1 MLRTTFASS
10 RALRIC
16 ALGLVTITTAILISS
31 ESAEARRSKHRRHH
45 VVRES
50 YSPQFSSIIVDANS
64 GSVLSSNNPDGIR
77 RPASLTKIMTLYLLF
92 ERLESGKLKLDS
104 EMDVSEFASQQA
116 PTKLGLRPGQT
127 LKVEDAI
134 KGLVT
139 RSANDAA
146 VVIAENIAGSEAD
159 FARMMTRKA
168 RALGMSKTT
177 YRNASGLPNDDQ
189 LTTARDQATL
199 GRAIQDRFPRY
210 YRYFST
216 SVFAY
221 RGQSIRNHNRLL
233 GNVEGVDGIKTGYTR
248 ASGFNLV
255 TSMRRGNRH
264 IVGVVLGGRSGGSR
278 DSIMRNLL
286 AENLDKGATKRT
298 VAAITERNPGDGA
311 VEVADAETAQVNVAA
326 AEPAPMSTARS
337 IAPAKPS
344 LMAAAAAALPPPA
357 AKLEPQARPEPAPLT
372 SGVIQTQSMGAIP
385 GSAEPMKPVKVKT
398 VQVKAGPMKLASA
411 GPSQPAPAVTHAIP
425 ARPEVAETSNA
436 VVAKAAETNRTD
448 VPKVAMPPQPANHG
462 TGQGILGV
470 LPASSLTQGV
480 PQATPPQALA
490 YADPQPQPLQQPAV
504 QPQATQQNGAIKPAA
519 PVAVRTGW
527 IIQVGA
533 LESEGEAKQR
543 IDLCRNKASSLLSK
557 ADPFTEPVV
566 AKDNKTLY
574 RARFAGLER
583 DQAEAVC
590 RALKRADIS
599 CITVR
604 N

>member
-31 ESAEARRSKHRRHH
+31 ESAEARRGKHRRHH

-104 EMDVSEFASQQA
+104 EMDVSEFASEQA

-326 AEPAPMSTARS
+326 AEPAPMPTTRS

-344 LMAAAAAALPPPA
+344 LLAAAAAALPPPA
-357 AKLEPQARPEPAPLT
+357 AKVEPQARPEPAPLT

-411 GPSQPAPAVTHAIP
+411 GASQPAPAVTHAIP

>member
-1 MLRTTFASS
+1 
-10 RALRIC
+10 
-16 ALGLVTITTAILISS
+16 
-31 ESAEARRSKHRRHH
+31 
-45 VVRES
+45 
-50 YSPQFSSIIVDANS
+50 
-64 GSVLSSNNPDGIR
+64 
-77 RPASLTKIMTLYLLF
+77 
-92 ERLESGKLKLDS
+92 
-104 EMDVSEFASQQA
+104 
-116 PTKLGLRPGQT
+116 
-127 LKVEDAI
+127 
-134 KGLVT
+134 
-139 RSANDAA
+139 
-146 VVIAENIAGSEAD
+146 
-159 FARMMTRKA
+159 MMTRKA

-177 YRNASGLPNDDQ
+177 YRNASGLPNDEQ

-264 IVGVVLGGRSGGSR
+264 LVGVVLGGRSGGSR

-298 VAAITERNPGDGA
+298 VAAITERNAGDGA

-326 AEPAPMSTARS
+326 AEPAPMPTTRS
-337 IAPAKPS
+337 IAPPKPS

-357 AKLEPQARPEPAPLT
+357 AKVEQQARPEPAPLT

-411 GPSQPAPAVTHAIP
+411 GSSQPAPTVTHTVP
-425 ARPEVAETSNA
+425 SRPEVAETSSA

-448 VPKVAMPPQPANHG
+448 IPKVAMPPQPANHG

-470 LPASSLTQGV
+470 LPASSMTQ
-480 PQATPPQALA
+480 AAPQALA
-490 YADPQPQPLQQPAV
+490 YADPTPHAQPQVPQQQV
-504 QPQATQQNGAIKPAA
+504 TQQNGAIKPPA
-519 PVAVRTGW
+519 PVTVRTGW

-566 AKDNKTLY
+566 AKDKKTLY

-590 RALKRADIS
+590 RTLKRADIS